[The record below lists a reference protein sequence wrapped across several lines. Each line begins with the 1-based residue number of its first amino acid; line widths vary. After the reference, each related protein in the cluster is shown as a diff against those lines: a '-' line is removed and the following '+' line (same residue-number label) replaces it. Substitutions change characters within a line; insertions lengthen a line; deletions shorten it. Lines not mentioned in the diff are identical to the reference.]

1 MKKVFRRNQ
10 IIITTLAVM
19 IAIAGYLNF
28 AGGEMNNQEATTVS
42 DNAVQEG
49 ASDLLDLSEE
59 DIEAQNVADANLEE
73 ILVANEEEGDEL
85 PVIDETASAAP
96 DGSATAAPSTAP
108 LTSEEA
114 QKASEILE
122 ENTSPGE
129 AVLTTTGV
137 VATARLNRE
146 QVRSKNQELLQ
157 QIIDNSALTSEQ
169 KEEAVSSMVQLTQ
182 NAELEAATESLLA
195 AKGFTDVLVSITDT
209 SVDVVVN
216 EADLTDAKR
225 AQIEDIVKR
234 KTGNEGSN
242 IVIMPV
248 QEEQ

>member
-1 MKKVFRRNQ
+1 M
-10 IIITTLAVM
+10 
-19 IAIAGYLNF
+19 
-28 AGGEMNNQEATTVS
+28 
-42 DNAVQEG
+42 
-49 ASDLLDLSEE
+49 
-59 DIEAQNVADANLEE
+59 
-73 ILVANEEEGDEL
+73 
-85 PVIDETASAAP
+85 
-96 DGSATAAPSTAP
+96 
-108 LTSEEA
+108 
-114 QKASEILE
+114 
-122 ENTSPGE
+122 
-129 AVLTTTGV
+129 TTTGV

-234 KTGNEGSN
+234 KTGSEGSN